1 MYFTY
6 NSSLAN
12 ASLLPKIRAQVSNFP
27 VLEKAC
33 FGYITKIRLSWLKI
47 ISHTKN
53 DFQTEIVNHY
63 FLIINTIETI
73 IILIILA
80 IPIIIVPN
88 KIGLSV
94 KLNKNSSN

>member
-6 NSSLAN
+6 NSSLAT
-12 ASLLPKIRAQVSNFP
+12 ARLSPKSQSCYY
-27 VLEKAC
+27 EKAC
-33 FGYITKIRLSWLKI
+33 FGYITLIRLLWLKI